1 MIIDFLV
8 LSLATWRL
16 SSLIATPGDDGPF
29 DMFGKFRKL
38 VGVRLDEVT
47 GVYYGTNV
55 VAKAVE
61 CVWCTSFWIGLG
73 LGIFYLISGSPAVYF
88 AFPFALSGAAI
99 IVERIV
105 NG

>member
-38 VGVRLDEVT
+38 VGVRLDEKT
-47 GVYYGTNV
+47 GVYYGTNEI
-55 VAKAVE
+55 AKGIICIY
-61 CVWCTSFWIGLG
+61 CVSVWIGLG
-73 LGIFYLISGSPAVYF
+73 LGIAYLTSGSPAVYF